1 MILKINFK
9 NISDQQKILDQYIL
23 KKSNFKNNQ
32 EIFNKKII
40 AIFVELGEFANELR
54 FFKYWSKKEHSKKEV
69 ILDEFVDII
78 HFLISIANDL
88 KYDDWDIEIKEEN
101 KEIEILY
108 LEIINLILVL
118 QKKQEKKALK
128 EIFVKLL
135 QIGIYYDFEVGEIFN
150 SYKLKNQIN
159 FTRQDTNY

>member
-40 AIFVELGEFANELR
+40 AIFVELSEFANELR
-54 FFKYWSKKEHSKKEV
+54 FFKYWSKKEQSKKEI

-101 KEIEILY
+101 KEIEIIY
-108 LEIINLILVL
+108 LEIINLILIL
-118 QKKQEKKALK
+118 QKEQEKKILK

-135 QIGIYYDFEVGEIFN
+135 QIAIYYDFKIEEIFN
-150 SYKLKNQIN
+150 SYQLKNQIN